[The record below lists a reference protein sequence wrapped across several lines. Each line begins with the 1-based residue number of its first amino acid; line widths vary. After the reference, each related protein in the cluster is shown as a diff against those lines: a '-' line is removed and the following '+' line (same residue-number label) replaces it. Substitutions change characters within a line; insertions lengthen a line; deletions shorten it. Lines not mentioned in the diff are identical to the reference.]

1 MKIKKKR
8 AGMQNIVQAWLISVS
23 KNFFI
28 NDRSVCNLRF
38 VVDGEDVIFD
48 DDDELRRVMV
58 VAQEGLAIE
67 VALTKKSQQ
76 NITLNFN
83 QKYINFKVISQDTK
97 FFTNTTE

>member
-1 MKIKKKR
+1 MY
-8 AGMQNIVQAWLISVS
+8 
-23 KNFFI
+23 
-28 NDRSVCNLRF
+28 LRF
-38 VVDGEDVIFD
+38 VVEGEDVIFD

>member
-28 NDRSVCNLRF
+28 IDRSVCNLRF

>member
-1 MKIKKKR
+1 
-8 AGMQNIVQAWLISVS
+8 MQNIVQAWLISVS

-83 QKYINFKVISQDTK
+83 
-97 FFTNTTE
+97 

>member
-1 MKIKKKR
+1 
-8 AGMQNIVQAWLISVS
+8 MQNIVQAWLISVS

>member
-83 QKYINFKVISQDTK
+83 
-97 FFTNTTE
+97 